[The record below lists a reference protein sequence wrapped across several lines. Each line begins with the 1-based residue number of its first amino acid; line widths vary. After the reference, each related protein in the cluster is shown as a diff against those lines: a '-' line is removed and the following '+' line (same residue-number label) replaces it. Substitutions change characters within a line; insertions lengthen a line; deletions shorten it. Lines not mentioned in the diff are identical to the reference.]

1 MFKFLSRQIRQSG
14 SFPTIVARTIEF
26 SPFLI
31 KFVKFVNYCEKQI
44 YNIMT
49 NIYIY
54 IYIYIYMYVC
64 MYVCIYIK
72 YT

>member
-49 NIYIY
+49 IYL
-54 IYIYIYMYVC
+54 YVC